1 MCEIEVKLK
10 VKNLQELEKKLVARG
25 CILSTPIHQHDTVYS
40 KNGNVS
46 IWEGLK
52 EECIV
57 LRIRRDGKG
66 ALFTLKQQRTH
77 ELDNVEY
84 ETCVDN
90 PEALHSA
97 LLLLGFTPGVE
108 VRKVRRKGKLDNDE
122 ICLDEVEGLGGFIEL
137 ERLADDDAN
146 PENVAEDLYQKLESL
161 GLSRRDEEK
170 RGYDTQIFQLRKN

>member
-1 MCEIEVKLK
+1 
-10 VKNLQELEKKLVARG
+10 
-25 CILSTPIHQHDTVYS
+25 
-40 KNGNVS
+40 
-46 IWEGLK
+46 
-52 EECIV
+52 
-57 LRIRRDGKG
+57 
-66 ALFTLKQQRTH
+66 
-77 ELDNVEY
+77 
-84 ETCVDN
+84 
-90 PEALHSA
+90 
-97 LLLLGFTPGVE
+97 VE